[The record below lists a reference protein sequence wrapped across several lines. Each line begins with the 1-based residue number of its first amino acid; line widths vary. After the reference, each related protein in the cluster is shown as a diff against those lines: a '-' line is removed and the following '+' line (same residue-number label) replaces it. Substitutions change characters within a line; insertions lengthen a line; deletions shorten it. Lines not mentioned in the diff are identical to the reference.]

1 MKCLDYRRGL
11 LSGVGVSE
19 AMRTHRLACVFCAD
33 LHKEHAAFEDQLRG
47 ALEVPVPAGLAHR
60 LVEAVPESDR
70 AAALRPDRRR
80 FLAAAAAAA
89 AGAIGIGLYAWRGRD
104 DPMAMACIQFVMK
117 DEAKSIMMGAMPRAE
132 AARMLADSLPIER
145 LERIGQIRH
154 IAPCP
159 FGEGTAYHVILM
171 VPQDKVTLLVMPD
184 TPMPARA
191 RAAHD
196 GMYASVVP
204 LRKGSVGV
212 VGSNAA
218 VVDSVVGAISA

>member
-1 MKCLDYRRGL
+1 MNCLEYRRVL
-11 LSGVGVSE
+11 LSGTGETE
-19 AMRTHRLACVFCAD
+19 AMQTHRLQCVLCSD
-33 LHKEHAAFEDQLRG
+33 LYREHAAFEGELRR
-47 ALEVPVPAGLAHR
+47 ALEVPVPTELAER
-60 LVEAVPESDR
+60 IVEAVPVSDR
-70 AAALRPDRRR
+70 AVAPRPDRRR
-80 FLAAAAAAA
+80 FLAAAAAA

-132 AARMLADSLPIER
+132 AARMLADSLP
-145 LERIGQIRH
+145 LERIESIGSIRH

-184 TPMPARA
+184 TPMRSRTRA
-191 RAAHD
+191 THD

-204 LRKGSVGV
+204 LRKGSVGI
-212 VGSNAA
+212 VGASAA
-218 VVDSVVGAISA
+218 VVDSVAAALQA

>member
-1 MKCLDYRRGL
+1 MKCLDYRRL
-11 LSGVGVSE
+11 LLPGTGETE
-19 AMRTHRLACVFCAD
+19 AMRAHRMECVFCTD
-33 LHKEHAAFEDQLRG
+33 LEKEHAAFERQLRG
-47 ALEVPVPAGLAHR
+47 GLEIPLPEGLAER
-60 LVEAVPESDR
+60 LLG
-70 AAALRPDRRR
+70 ALPGSGPTVAPHPARRR
-80 FLAAAAAAA
+80 FLAAAAAA
-89 AGAIGIGLYAWRGRD
+89 AGAIGIGLYAWRGHD

-132 AARMLADSLPIER
+132 AALRLADTLPIER

-171 VPQDKVTLLVMPD
+171 VPQDKVTLLIMPD
-184 TPMPARA
+184 TTMPARA
-191 RAAHD
+191 RATHD

-212 VGSNAA
+212 VGVNAA
-218 VVDSVVGAISA
+218 VVDSVVGALRA